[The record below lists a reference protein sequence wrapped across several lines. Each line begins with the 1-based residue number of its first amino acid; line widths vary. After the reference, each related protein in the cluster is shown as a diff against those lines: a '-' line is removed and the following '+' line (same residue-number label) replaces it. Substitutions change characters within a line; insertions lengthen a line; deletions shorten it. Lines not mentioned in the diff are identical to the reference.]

1 MKSLMC
7 RPSSW
12 RISLPVGWAHVFLTG
27 EYLWPNGEK
36 LRVSFRPQP
45 EPTPMQAQA
54 TAHWQEYAAT
64 GKKASLMIDPP
75 RSSGL
80 SSGS

>member
-1 MKSLMC
+1 EPQSSEMKSLMC

-36 LRVSFRPQP
+36 LR
-45 EPTPMQAQA
+45 
-54 TAHWQEYAAT
+54 
-64 GKKASLMIDPP
+64 
-75 RSSGL
+75 
-80 SSGS
+80 